1 MIAIRKI
8 TWIIALSF
16 LLFSCS
22 KESGQGP
29 DEKEPEDEQ
38 PQESYDD
45 LVLSKKPSGYWLASY
60 GDASDLSGKKHDGEF
75 KGPKTESTT
84 LPNGD
89 GANVFDGEAAYLEIP
104 DADHLELT
112 TTGEL
117 TIEAWMRPDVEDFPN
132 VEKDKDYI
140 HWMGKGTPGQHSWVA
155 RMYNK
160 DSWREDRPQRIS
172 GYAFNL
178 SGGLGAGSYFQDHIK
193 PGTWVHYVLV
203 INTNNTS
210 SAYPTGYTI
219 IYRDGEKR
227 QQRNLKDYDIIP
239 GNGTAPI
246 RIATRD
252 LGSFFLG
259 AIGKVAI
266 YDYELSAEQLKENY
280 LKMVN

>member
-1 MIAIRKI
+1 
-8 TWIIALSF
+8 
-16 LLFSCS
+16 
-22 KESGQGP
+22 
-29 DEKEPEDEQ
+29 
-38 PQESYDD
+38 
-45 LVLSKKPSGYWLASY
+45 
-60 GDASDLSGKKHDGEF
+60 
-75 KGPKTESTT
+75 
-84 LPNGD
+84 
-89 GANVFDGEAAYLEIP
+89 
-104 DADHLELT
+104 
-112 TTGEL
+112 
-117 TIEAWMRPDVEDFPN
+117 
-132 VEKDKDYI
+132 
-140 HWMGKGTPGQHSWVA
+140 A